1 MLGTGLEAQSHF
13 FDRSSAIEAHGRLA
27 HCASLQTEE
36 GCTRFWMKRSVCSY
50 VPDHSNVWGLGVP
63 SSKHCC
69 SCFIPSYDG
78 KISAVVKLQR
88 WFYDRE
94 TFTAHVTNCNMKAQ
108 GGSVC
113 LVYSLQSSEPR
124 SSQDRCTQLDPSP
137 SPEPG
142 NKGSATCCVLIWCA
156 PQRKP
161 SCCQTCPFPTLQET
175 LVLFNAAASKHT
187 VV

>member
-1 MLGTGLEAQSHF
+1 MERLFICAGSFKRLRLGC
-13 FDRSSAIEAHGRLA
+13 AIFKTL
-27 HCASLQTEE
+27 LQLFYT
-36 GCTRFWMKRSVCSY
+36 FLWWK
-50 VPDHSNVWGLGVP
+50 N
-63 SSKHCC
+63 KCC
-69 SCFIPSYDG
+69 SETA
-78 KISAVVKLQR
+78 AVVLWQR
-88 WFYDRE
+88 NFYVN
-94 TFTAHVTNCNMKAQ
+94 VTNCNMKAQ

-124 SSQDRCTQLDPSP
+124 SSQDRYTQLDPSP

>member
-13 FDRSSAIEAHGRLA
+13 FDRSSAIEAHARLA
-27 HCASLQTEE
+27 LCATHEQTHLFHPETECLLMCAGSFKYLRLGCAILKTLLQLFFTIL
-36 GCTRFWMKRSVCSY
+36 W
-50 VPDHSNVWGLGVP
+50 W
-63 SSKHCC
+63 
-69 SCFIPSYDG
+69 
-78 KISAVVKLQR
+78 KISAVLKLQQC
-88 WFYDRE
+88 FYDRE
-94 TFTAHVTNCNMKAQ
+94 TFMAHITNCNMKAQ
-108 GGSVC
+108 GVSVC

-124 SSQDRCTQLDPSP
+124 SSQDQCTQLDPSP

-156 PQRKP
+156 PQRTP